1 MDKIGLVTITY
12 NSADVLQLFLDCV
25 WRQTHNNLV
34 LYVVLSFRDVI
45 IRLASKFKAFYIAQS
60 LTGYRV
66 GSGNIFKDLD
76 NTLKEFL
83 YLLDKNMKDL
93 PNLSISFKNQ
103 CYSNVYYNFAKIYA
117 KKNNMRL
124 AKKYFFMSL
133 KLSFFKRK
141 SIKIFFGILL
151 IYLMPHKLNSYFK
164 NINNY

>member
-1 MDKIGLVTITY
+1 
-12 NSADVLQLFLDCV
+12 
-25 WRQTHNNLV
+25 
-34 LYVVLSFRDVI
+34 
-45 IRLASKFKAFYIAQS
+45 
-60 LTGYRV
+60 
-66 GSGNIFKDLD
+66 
-76 NTLKEFL
+76 
-83 YLLDKNMKDL
+83 MKDL

-124 AKKYFFMSL
+124 AKKYFFKSL